1 MAKSATGGVD
11 PTKLDYLGRGVNCR
25 EDDPQKPWLDTLD
38 ASGADKIR
46 GTASKNILEKPV
58 KINKKKSNDE
68 SAESKKGVEGS
79 VHAKPH
85 ESLKL
90 GAELKTKRD
99 ASTTTKYRREYQSTK
114 IVTMLDSTSED
125 PDNIKRGGTHY
136 TNYESKLSKSILDY
150 IEKKQEKAGEA
161 ATCLGKMIKDLE
173 GVDPVARLEN
183 YIQDTRAK
191 NKSGQQIWQTI
202 ADACCSFMNEKPYTH
217 YVSSITLGAALEQ
230 SYESQDSRRDTS
242 AGLQGN
248 IADMVDG
255 SLKGE
260 CQTVSKY
267 KFNCIQSRGRIN
279 HDSGKVIEEEII
291 EASRTPVSSL
301 INNKSQEL
309 KIIMVRLLQCY
320 THSDRGKS
328 AIAYLHVWD

>member
-1 MAKSATGGVD
+1 MAKSATRGVD

-46 GTASKNILEKPV
+46 GTTSENVLEKPV
-58 KINKKKSNDE
+58 KINRKKSNDE
-68 SAESKKGVEGS
+68 SAESKKGAEGS

-99 ASTTTKYRREYQSTK
+99 TSKTTKYWREYQSTK
-114 IVTMLDSTSED
+114 IVTMLDNTSQD
-125 PDNIKRGGTHY
+125 PDIIKRDGTHY
-136 TNYESKLSKSILDY
+136 TTYEKELSQSILDY
-150 IEKKQEKAGEA
+150 IKIEQEKAGEA
-161 ATCLGKMIKDLE
+161 ATCLGKMVNDLE

-191 NKSGQQIWQTI
+191 KESGQQIWQII

-230 SYESQDSRRDTS
+230 SYESQDSRHDTS
-242 AGLQGN
+242 GGLKGN

-255 SLKGE
+255 SLQGE

-267 KFNCIQSRGRIN
+267 TLNQVQSRGKIN
-279 HDSGKVIEEEII
+279 DDSGEVTDEEII
-291 EASRTPVSSL
+291 EASRIPVSSL
-301 INNKSQEL
+301 INKKSQEL
-309 KIIMVRLLQCY
+309 KTIMVRLLQCY

-328 AIAYLHVWD
+328 AIAYL